1 MEITGL
7 VLAGGR
13 GARMGNLDKGLVAF
27 DGQPLVSHVV
37 HRLQPQVQHLLINA
51 NQNLPT
57 YRAWGLP
64 VCSDVTADFAGP
76 LAGLQAGLMR
86 CQTAY
91 LVAVPCDAPLL
102 PPDLVPRLLQG
113 LQTEGAD
120 AAIAVTH
127 EGTVVQAHPV
137 FCLLRV
143 HVLEQLN
150 QFLARGGRSMLRWFA
165 TLRVAQVL
173 FSDTMAFCNLNT
185 LEELRRHEHRSIRE
199 QVGAQVALAPATG
212 GAEKLP

>member
-1 MEITGL
+1 MEMTGL
-7 VLAGGR
+7 ILAGGR
-13 GARMGNLDKGLVAF
+13 GTRMGNLDKGLVAF

-37 HRLQPQVQHLLINA
+37 HRLRPQVQHLLINA

-57 YRAWGLP
+57 YRTLGLP
-64 VCSDVTADFAGP
+64 VCSDATADFAGP

-113 LQTEGAD
+113 LHTEGAGSAD

-127 EGTVVQAHPV
+127 EGAVVQPHPV

-150 QFLARGGRSMLRWFA
+150 QFLASGGRSMLRWFA

-185 LEELRRHEHRSIRE
+185 LEELRQHEHRSIRE
-199 QVGAQVALAPATG
+199 QVALAPATR

>member
-7 VLAGGR
+7 ILAGGR
-13 GARMGNLDKGLVAF
+13 GTRMGHLDKGLVAF

-86 CQTAY
+86 CQTSH
-91 LVAVPCDAPLL
+91 LLAVPCDAPLL
-102 PPDLVPRLLQG
+102 PPDLASCLLHG
-113 LQTEGAD
+113 LQTEGADVAD

-127 EGTVVQAHPV
+127 EGAVVQPHPV
-137 FCLLRV
+137 FCLLGV
-143 HVLEQLN
+143 HVLDPLN
-150 QFLARGGRSMLRWFA
+150 QFLASGGRGMLRWFA
-165 TLRVAQVL
+165 TLRVAHVL

-199 QVGAQVALAPATG
+199 QVALAPATG